1 MNLQENIH
9 RIQSMMGVITEDKRD
24 EFIKNMIDE
33 LGITSAIKMAG
44 NYYEIE
50 PYLTN
55 VDKVNY
61 IKDKV
66 YELNDGRSVN
76 LSVINGDT
84 IHYGEEGGKL
94 HQIEWLGKENVTV
107 KTYGDNMNYI
117 GTFYVNYNNLPTQI
131 IEELVEMFI
140 NH

>member
-50 PYLTN
+50 PYLTD

-66 YELNDGRSVN
+66 SELGRGGIGLYNIDEEPIV
-76 LSVINGDT
+76 VYKNGNAL
-84 IHYGEEGGKL
+84 G
-94 HQIEWLGKENVTV
+94 QIEFLGKDRAYIN
-107 KTYGDNMNYI
+107 TYHRNALMGDERVPYED
-117 GTFYVNYNNLPTQI
+117 LPGQI
-131 IEELVEMFI
+131 IDELTEILI
-140 NH
+140 NK

>member
-50 PYLTN
+50 PYLTD

-117 GTFYVNYNNLPTQI
+117 GTFYVNYNSLPPQI

-140 NH
+140 NR

>member
-1 MNLQENIH
+1 MNLYEDIH
-9 RIQSMMGVITEDKRD
+9 KMQSMMGVITEDKRD

-61 IKDKV
+61 IKNKV

-117 GTFYVNYNNLPTQI
+117 GTFYVNYNSLPPQI

-140 NH
+140 NR

>member
-1 MNLQENIH
+1 
-9 RIQSMMGVITEDKRD
+9 MMGVITEDKRD

-55 VDKVNY
+55 VDIVNY

-94 HQIEWLGKENVTV
+94 HQIEWLGKEYVTV

-117 GTFYVNYNNLPTQI
+117 GTFYVNYESLPPQI
-131 IEELVEMFI
+131 IDELVEALI
-140 NH
+140 NYQSIK

>member
-1 MNLQENIH
+1 MNLYEDIH
-9 RIQSMMGVITEDKRD
+9 KMQSMMGVITEDKRD

-117 GTFYVNYNNLPTQI
+117 GTFYVNYNSLPPQI

-140 NH
+140 NR

>member
-50 PYLTN
+50 PYLTD

-61 IKDKV
+61 IKDRVSELGRGGIGLYNLDEEPIVV
-66 YELNDGRSVN
+66 YKNGNELG
-76 LSVINGDT
+76 
-84 IHYGEEGGKL
+84 
-94 HQIEWLGKENVTV
+94 QIEFLGKDRAYIN
-107 KTYGDNMNYI
+107 TYHRNALVGDERVLYED
-117 GTFYVNYNNLPTQI
+117 LPGQI
-131 IEELVEMFI
+131 IDKLVEI
-140 NH
+140 LLNH

>member
-50 PYLTN
+50 PYLTD

-140 NH
+140 NR

>member
-1 MNLQENIH
+1 MNLYEDIH
-9 RIQSMMGVITEDKRD
+9 KMQSMMGVITEDKRH
-24 EFIKNMIDE
+24 EFINNMIDE

-117 GTFYVNYNNLPTQI
+117 GTFYVNYNSLPPQI

-140 NH
+140 NR

>member
-1 MNLQENIH
+1 
-9 RIQSMMGVITEDKRD
+9 MGVITEDKRD

-140 NH
+140 NR